1 MPKVENSSAAKIK
14 RYQSILWLLLQHGKT
29 IFSRPPE
36 LELDIL
42 NLHESLSDVDSAKE
56 LTKQLEA
63 LGPTFI
69 KLGQALSVRSDLL
82 PQAYLDA
89 LSKLHD
95 DVAEAPFSEIEK
107 IIETELG
114 TNQKNLFAQF
124 STKPIAVASLGQVYA
139 AKLQDGREVVVKV
152 QRSGVREEIIDDLDA
167 LQIAARFLEDYIETA
182 ERLGILQMLE
192 EFRHS
197 LLLELDYEQEA
208 QNLQT
213 INVCMKEYTNIV
225 IPQPVNSYTTSRVL
239 TMEMINGI
247 KVTSLNGFKR
257 LDIDTSNLASDLYK
271 AYLDQILIHGFVHSD
286 PHPGNIFITEDN
298 QLALLDLGMCAHV
311 DPVKR
316 MALLKLLLAMNEG
329 RGEEAA
335 DLMLEINTPLADHD
349 KNRALRQIAALV
361 AQTQHPVGVYRKT
374 GRVILELAR
383 IAMDN
388 QIRPAPEL
396 VILGRTFLYL
406 DLILEKLD
414 PEFNPVELL
423 KNQVFRI
430 LKRQSKQRLRSG
442 RILATSLELQD
453 LLAKTPKRLNQLI
466 DQLVQSRFKI
476 NIEAFD
482 EDRLLKSFELI
493 ANRITA
499 GLVLAAL
506 IIGAALLMNI
516 KTSFTI
522 FGYPVLA
529 LLLFVCAAFM
539 GLVLVISVLFKKD
552 N

>member
-1 MPKVENSSAAKIK
+1 MSKTKNTNTAKIK

-42 NLHESLSDVDSAKE
+42 DVHKNLSDVDSAKE
-56 LTKQLEA
+56 LTKQLEE

-95 DVAEAPFSEIEK
+95 DVSEAAFSEIEE

-114 TNQKNLFAQF
+114 SNTKNLFSEF
-124 STKPIAVASLGQVYA
+124 SSKPLAVASLGQVYA
-139 AKLQDGREVVVKV
+139 AKLHDGREVVVKV
-152 QRSGVREEIIDDLDA
+152 QRSGVRKKIIEDLDA
-167 LQIAARFLEDYIETA
+167 LQIAARFLEDYIEAA

-192 EFRHS
+192 EFRHA

-213 INVCMKEYTNIV
+213 INACMKEYTSIV
-225 IPQPVNSYTTSRVL
+225 IPQPVSSYTTSRVL
-239 TMEMINGI
+239 TMEMIDGV
-247 KVTSLNGFKR
+247 KVTALNGFKR
-257 LDIDTSNLASDLYK
+257 LGVETTQLAEDLYK

-286 PHPGNIFITEDN
+286 PHPGNIFITESG

-335 DLMLEINTPLADHD
+335 DLMLEINTPLPEHN
-349 KNRALRQIAALV
+349 KERAMRQIAALV

-383 IAMDN
+383 IATDN
-388 QIRPAPEL
+388 YIRPAPEL

-414 PEFNPVELL
+414 PEFNPVSLMS
-423 KNQVFRI
+423 NQVFRI
-430 LKRQSKQRLRSG
+430 LKRQSKQRFRSG
-442 RILATSLELQD
+442 RILATSLEVQD
-453 LLAKTPKRLNQLI
+453 LLAKTPKRLNQII
-466 DQLVQSRFKI
+466 DQLSQNRFKI
-476 NIEAFD
+476 NVEAFD
-482 EDRLLKSFELI
+482 ESRLMSHMELI

-516 KTSFTI
+516 KTSLVI
-522 FGYPVLA
+522 FDYPVLA
-529 LLLFVCAAFM
+529 LLLFVFAAFM
-539 GLVLVISVLFKKD
+539 GLVLVISVMFKKD
-552 N
+552 K